1 MKTNKIKSN
10 ESLSLIQLKREL
22 ESLKIELQV
31 QRKVGHDD
39 TEKIFYTR
47 KEVSELLN
55 ISYVTVHDWC
65 KKKILHPY
73 KMGNK
78 TFFKKSEIIERMLN
92 SNRDFNS

>member
-1 MKTNKIKSN
+1 MNVNKLSKT
-10 ESLSLIQLKREL
+10 ESLTLIQLKNEL
-22 ESLKIELQV
+22 ESLKREIQV
-31 QRKVGHDD
+31 QNQIGNDN

-55 ISYVTVHDWC
+55 ISYVTLHDWC
-65 KKKILHPY
+65 KKRILKPY

-92 SNRDFNS
+92 SNR